1 MDALFYV
8 RTRTSHISFASH
20 MKETGDISLAR
31 VPKRL
36 AIWIFT
42 PVLIASH
49 KRHKDWRLKPQE
61 NIPLIIALPIPDRP
75 IILQWCKML
84 FLKSRG
90 RKWPIRAQPL
100 QRKNMAGRLSGWNS
114 KVELRDSFY
123 EIFLLLGLATLASFQ
138 SRFSRL
144 SNEWVR
150 SRSRL
155 WYSKSW
161 RLRYTRRQWNI
172 LRAEVEGFAKVGF
185 YKEVCFLR
193 RASAPIAR
201 FMWFKT
207 DTGLPR
213 RV

>member
-1 MDALFYV
+1 
-8 RTRTSHISFASH
+8 
-20 MKETGDISLAR
+20 MKETGDIGR
-31 VPKRL
+31 RGHKRL
-36 AIWIFT
+36 GIFIFT
-42 PVLIASH
+42 PALIASH

-61 NIPLIIALPIPDRP
+61 NIPIIIALPIPNRP

-84 FLKSRG
+84 FLKSHG
-90 RKWPIRAQPL
+90 PKWPIRAQPT

-114 KVELRDSFY
+114 KVELSASFY
-123 EIFLLLGLATLASFQ
+123 EVFLPLGAATLASFQ

-172 LRAEVEGFAKVGF
+172 LRAEVEGLAKVGF
-185 YKEVCFLR
+185 YKEVCF
-193 RASAPIAR
+193 
-201 FMWFKT
+201 FKT
-207 DTGLPR
+207 CNRTDYTFYVIQNPQRPSSSSVSLDRWMSTSLP
-213 RV
+213 VD